1 MRGIQT
7 VQRAEEW
14 YSEQLSQVED
24 ITKVP
29 FAKKKTW
36 TTQGHKD
43 TGTQRHRRDIK
54 TQEGHKD
61 TGET

>member
-29 FAKKKTW
+29 FAKKKKLGPHRDTKI
-36 TTQGHKD
+36 QGHKD
-43 TGTQRHRRDIK
+43 TGGT
-54 TQEGHKD
+54 
-61 TGET
+61 